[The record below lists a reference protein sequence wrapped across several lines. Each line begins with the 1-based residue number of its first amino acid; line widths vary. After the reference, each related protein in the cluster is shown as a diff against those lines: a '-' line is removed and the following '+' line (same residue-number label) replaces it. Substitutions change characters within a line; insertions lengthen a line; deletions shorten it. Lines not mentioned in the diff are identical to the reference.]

1 MIIFWIQLG
10 TFWMYP
16 NNHTAQSSPN
26 VFFIRAFSPS
36 KKQYARITRMQDEIS
51 TKYVTKLLSHIFNKS
66 GVSAFSKVIL
76 RPFYIFLREK
86 MRSPDD
92 TRL

>member
-16 NNHTAQSSPN
+16 NNHTAQSSP
-26 VFFIRAFSPS
+26 S
-36 KKQYARITRMQDEIS
+36 KKQYARITRMQDEIP

-76 RPFYIFLREK
+76 RPF
-86 MRSPDD
+86 
-92 TRL
+92 